1 MLDCN
6 GSVPF
11 HFPKLCTMLG
21 KFPSKSFTEARGHVS
36 ERSCWFFVR
45 YFLISC
51 IKITTLF
58 VVFDVNW

>member
-21 KFPSKSFTEARGHVS
+21 KFPSKSFNEARGLVS
-36 ERSCWFFVR
+36 E
-45 YFLISC
+45 
-51 IKITTLF
+51 
-58 VVFDVNW
+58 